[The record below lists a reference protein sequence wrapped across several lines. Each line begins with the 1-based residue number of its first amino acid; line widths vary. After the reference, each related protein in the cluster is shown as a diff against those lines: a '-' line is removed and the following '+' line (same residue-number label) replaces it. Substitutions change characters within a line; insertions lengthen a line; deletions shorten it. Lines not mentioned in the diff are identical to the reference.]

1 MFRETGTN
9 TQLALFE
16 DPIDF
21 MGKRAAKKFDDPK
34 AWFNMFFMLVTA
46 QVDESIFKPLFK
58 EGKMGAPTASIR
70 RLVAMMALKE
80 GFGCSDEELIEKCD
94 HDLLTR
100 TRPSVFRCVTKPPLW
115 TPTTFSAAASARM
128 LMSPGRT

>member
-1 MFRETGTN
+1 MFRETDTN

-46 QVDESIFKPLFK
+46 QVEESIFKPLFK
-58 EGKMGAPTASIR
+58 EGKMGGLR
-70 RLVAMMALKE
+70 
-80 GFGCSDEELIEKCD
+80 
-94 HDLLTR
+94 H
-100 TRPSVFRCVTKPPLW
+100 PSVGLW
-115 TPTTFSAAASARM
+115 R
-128 LMSPGRT
+128 